1 MSRIGLVPIEVPNGV
16 DVNIDGQSVSVKGP
30 KGSLALEVRAPIT
43 ISRDN
48 GTIVVARPND
58 HRKNRSL
65 HGLTR
70 TLINNMVVGV
80 TDGYVRRLEIRGV
93 GYRAALD
100 GKTLILNVG
109 YSHPVRMEPEE
120 GIDFA
125 VEGNT
130 QISVSGVDKA
140 LVGEM
145 AARIRRVRPPEP
157 YKGKGIRYEGEYVR
171 QKAGKAG
178 KVGT

>member
-1 MSRIGLVPIEVPNGV
+1 MSRIGIAPVVVPDGV
-16 DVNIDGQSVSVKGP
+16 DITISGQSVAVKGP
-30 KGSLALEVRAPIT
+30 KGELDLNVREPIS
-43 ISRDN
+43 ISSEN
-48 GTIVVARPND
+48 GSIVVSRPND

-70 TLINNMVVGV
+70 TLINNMVIGV
-80 TDGYVRRLEIRGV
+80 TDGYSKRLEIRGV
-93 GYRAALD
+93 GYRAAMD
-100 GKTLILNVG
+100 GKALIINVG

-120 GIDFA
+120 GIEFA

-130 QISVSGVDKA
+130 NITVSGVDKQ

-157 YKGKGIRYEGEYVR
+157 YKGKGIRYVGEYVR

>member
-1 MSRIGLVPIEVPNGV
+1 MSRIGILPIEVPNGV
-16 DVNIDGQSVSVKGP
+16 DINISGQNVSVKGP
-30 KGSLALEVRAPIT
+30 KGALDLAVTEPI
-43 ISRDN
+43 SVARDN
-48 GTIVVARPND
+48 GAIVVSRPND

-70 TLINNMVVGV
+70 TLIHNMVVGV
-80 TDGYVRRLEIRGV
+80 TDGYTRRLEIRGV
-93 GYRAALD
+93 GYRAAMD
-100 GKTLILNVG
+100 GKTLILTVG
-109 YSHPVRMEPEE
+109 YSHPVRMEPED
-120 GIDFA
+120 GIEFA

-130 QISVSGVDKA
+130 QITVSGVDKA
-140 LVGEM
+140 MVGEM

>member
-1 MSRIGLVPIEVPNGV
+1 MSRIGLLPIDVPSGV
-16 DVNIDGQSVSVKGP
+16 DIAIEGQDVSVKGP
-30 KGSLALEVRAPIT
+30 RGELDLRVQAPIS
-43 ISRDN
+43 IRRENGSIIVSRPD
-48 GTIVVARPND
+48 D
-58 HRKNRSL
+58 HRRNRSL

-80 TDGYVRRLEIRGV
+80 TEGYERRLEIRGV
-93 GYRAALD
+93 GYRAAMD
-100 GKTLILNVG
+100 GKALVLNVG

-120 GIDFA
+120 GIEFA

-130 QISVSGVDKA
+130 QITVSGVDKQ

-145 AARIRRVRPPEP
+145 AARIRRVRRPEP
-157 YKGKGIRYEGEYVR
+157 YKGKGIRYAGEYVR